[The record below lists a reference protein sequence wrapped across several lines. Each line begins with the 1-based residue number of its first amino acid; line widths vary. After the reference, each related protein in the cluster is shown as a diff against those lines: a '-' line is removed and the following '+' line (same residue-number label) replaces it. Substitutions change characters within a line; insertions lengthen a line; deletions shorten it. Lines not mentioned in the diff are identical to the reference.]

1 MNFIDSIILL
11 FSPKRAYERE
21 AWRQS
26 LDELRYY
33 DAGAGG
39 RLNAAWRTNNAAAE
53 TTDRYNRDTVR
64 ARARD
69 LERNSDIA
77 QSVIRAYRRN
87 VVGKGFTLQAMTPDE
102 ELNDRIE
109 KYWKLWCKAEHCDV
123 TGTQSFNQIL
133 RMAVTRK
140 RVDGGMFIL
149 KRYVRDAEIVP
160 FKLQCLDVD
169 ELDTTIAAPRHK
181 KNTVVGGIEYDPYHK
196 AVGYYF
202 RQYDVDG
209 NQTTDSIYVPA
220 KDVIFYFTKHR
231 PSQIREIS
239 DMSATVTRIRDVNEF
254 VTAVSVK
261 ERIAACLSVFIK
273 KTIPTGGI
281 GRSGTT
287 TPDGRVDYSGKT
299 LTPGMIKEMNAGD
312 EIQVVNPAGNSAE
325 ATSFLKLQ
333 YGLIGAGQGLS
344 YETTSR
350 DMSQTN
356 YSSARQSAIEDEVT
370 FAEEIELLRERV
382 LTEVY
387 ETFVIS
393 GYLSGLFR
401 IPGFWDN
408 KYDYL
413 QHEWVTAP
421 KKWIDPQK
429 ESSADQLALK
439 SGLKTYQQIAAE
451 NGRDWRDQLRDI
463 AEVYKY
469 AHELGLEIGG
479 GEIGEYKKTE
489 KPDPEQPP
497 SGTSP
502 EPDGGDGGDGGEHQP
517 DPADPETDDG
527 DGGDGDEPEE

>member
-1 MNFIDSIILL
+1 MNFIDKVVLL
-11 FSPKRAYERE
+11 FSPQKAYERE

-26 LDELRYY
+26 LEELRYY
-33 DAGAGG
+33 DAGSGG

-87 VVGKGFTLQAMTPDE
+87 VVGKGYTLQAMTPDE
-102 ELNDRIE
+102 KLNDQIE

-140 RVDGGMFIL
+140 RVDGGMIIL
-149 KRYVRDAEIVP
+149 KRYVKDAAIVP
-160 FKLQCLDVD
+160 LKLQCLDVD
-169 ELDTTIAAPRHK
+169 ELDGTIASPK
-181 KNTVVGGIEYDPYHK
+181 YKNDTVVGGIEYDRFHK
-196 AVGYYF
+196 PVGYFF

-209 NQTTDSIYVPA
+209 NQTTDSIFVQA
-220 KDVIFYFTKHR
+220 KDVIFYFTKSR

-239 DMSATVTRIRDVNEF
+239 DMTATITRIRDVNEF

-281 GRSGTT
+281 GRSGAVN
-287 TPDGRVDYSGKT
+287 PDGHVDYNGKT

-325 ATSFLKLQ
+325 ATSFLKMQ

-382 LTEVY
+382 MSEVY

-393 GYLSGLFR
+393 GYLSGIFN
-401 IPGFWDN
+401 ISDFWDN

-413 QHEWVTAP
+413 QHEWVAAP

-429 ESSADQLALK
+429 ESNANQLALK
-439 SGLKTYQQIAAE
+439 SGQKTFKQIAAE
-451 NGRDWRDQLRDI
+451 NGRDWRDQLDDI
-463 AEVYKY
+463 AEVIEY
-469 AHELGLEIGG
+469 AHTLGIEIGG
-479 GEIGEYKKTE
+479 GEIGEYKQKGE
-489 KPDPEQPP
+489 PE
-497 SGTSP
+497 
-502 EPDGGDGGDGGEHQP
+502 DGDDDGSAEGADASEGGAEGEDSAEAGGE
-517 DPADPETDDG
+517 E
-527 DGGDGDEPEE
+527 

>member
-1 MNFIDSIILL
+1 MNIIDNIINF
-11 FSPKRAYERE
+11 FSPKKAYERE
-21 AWRQS
+21 AWRTA
-26 LDELRYY
+26 LDELRFY
-33 DAGAGG
+33 DAGMGG
-39 RLNAAWRTNNAAAE
+39 RLNAAWRTTNAAAE
-53 TTDRYNRDTVR
+53 TTDRFNRDTVR

-109 KYWKLWCKAEHCDV
+109 KYWKLWCKAQHCDV

-140 RVDGGMFIL
+140 RVDGGMIIL

-160 FKLQCLDVD
+160 LKLQCLDVD
-169 ELDTTIAAPRHK
+169 ELDTTVASPRLK
-181 KNTVVGGIEYDPYHK
+181 RDTVVGGIEYDPYHRP
-196 AVGYYF
+196 VGYYF
-202 RQYDVDG
+202 RQYDVNG
-209 NQTTDSIYVPA
+209 NQTIDPIYVPA
-220 KDVIFYFTKHR
+220 QDVIFYFTKHR

-239 DMSATVTRIRDVNEF
+239 DMTATITRIRDVNEF
-254 VTAVSVK
+254 ITAVSVK
-261 ERIAACLSVFIK
+261 ERIAACLAVFIK
-273 KTIPTGGI
+273 KTFPSGGY
-281 GRSGTT
+281 GRSSVQG
-287 TPDGRVDYSGKT
+287 PNGRVDYAGKT

-312 EIQVVNPAGNSAE
+312 DIQVVNPAGNSTE
-325 ATSFLKLQ
+325 AASFLQLQ

-350 DMSQTN
+350 DMSRTN
-356 YSSARQSAIEDEVT
+356 YSSARQSSIEDEIT

-387 ETFVIS
+387 ESFVIS

-408 KYDYL
+408 KHDYL

-429 ESSADQLALK
+429 ESSADATALK
-439 SGLKTYQQIAAE
+439 GGLKTYKQLAAE

-463 AEVYKY
+463 AEVYDY

-479 GEIGEYKKTE
+479 GEIGKYKKPAE
-489 KPDPEQPP
+489 NPAPDPDPAPQ
-497 SGTSP
+497 
-502 EPDGGDGGDGGEHQP
+502 PDGDDGADAGGGDPADPTGDGDETGDGGD
-517 DPADPETDDG
+517 PA
-527 DGGDGDEPEE
+527 EE

>member
-1 MNFIDSIILL
+1 MNFIDRLILL
-11 FSPKRAYERE
+11 FSPQRAYERE

-26 LDELRYY
+26 YEELRYY
-33 DAGAGG
+33 DAGPGG
-39 RLNAAWRTNNAAAE
+39 RLNAQWRTNNAAAE
-53 TTDRYNRDTVR
+53 VTDRFSRDTVR

-87 VVGKGFTLQAMTPDE
+87 VVGKGYTLQAMTPDE
-102 ELNDRIE
+102 QLNDRIE

-140 RVDGGMFIL
+140 RVDGGMIIL
-149 KRYVRDAEIVP
+149 KRYVRNGEIVP

-169 ELDTTIAAPRHK
+169 ELDGTIAAPKHK
-181 KNTVVGGIEYDPYHK
+181 GDTVVSGIEYDQFHK
-196 AVGYYF
+196 PVGYYF
-202 RQYDVDG
+202 RQYDVEG
-209 NQTTDSIYVPA
+209 NQTTDSIFVPA
-220 KDVIFYFTKHR
+220 KDVIFYFTKSR

-239 DMSATVTRIRDVNEF
+239 DMSATITRIRDVNEF

-273 KTIPTGGI
+273 KSIPTGGL
-281 GRSGTT
+281 GRSGSTSS
-287 TPDGRVDYSGKT
+287 DGRIDYAGKT

-312 EIQVVNPAGNSAE
+312 EIQVVNPSGNSAE

-344 YETTSR
+344 YETASR

-370 FAEEIELLRERV
+370 FAEEVELLRERV
-382 LTEVY
+382 MTEVY
-387 ETFVIS
+387 ETFIIS
-393 GYLSGLFR
+393 GYLSGLFNM
-401 IPGFWDN
+401 PGFWDN

-413 QHEWVTAP
+413 QHEWVASP

-429 ESSADQLALK
+429 ESSANQLALK
-439 SGLKTYQQIAAE
+439 SGQKTFKQIAAE
-451 NGRDWRDQLRDI
+451 NGRDWRDQLDDI
-463 AEVYKY
+463 AEVIEY
-469 AHELGLEIGG
+469 AHTLGIEIGG
-479 GEIGEYKKTE
+479 GEIGEYKQKE
-489 KPDPEQPP
+489 EN
-497 SGTSP
+497 P
-502 EPDGGDGGDGGEHQP
+502 EPEDPIADEGDGTEPSEGGE
-517 DPADPETDDG
+517 
-527 DGGDGDEPEE
+527 GDESEESGDEGDE

>member
-1 MNFIDSIILL
+1 MGWIDNIILWL
-11 FSPKRAYERE
+11 SPRRAYERE
-21 AWRQS
+21 AWRRS

-33 DAGAGG
+33 DAGSGG

-53 TTDRYNRDTVR
+53 TTDRYNRDIVR

-87 VVGKGFTLQAMTPDE
+87 VVGKGFTLQAMTPNE
-102 ELNDRIE
+102 QLNDQIE
-109 KYWKLWCKAEHCDV
+109 RYWKLWCKAEHCDV

-140 RVDGGMFIL
+140 RVDGGMIIL
-149 KRYVRDAEIVP
+149 KRYVRNAEIVP

-169 ELDTTIAAPRHK
+169 ELDTTISAAK
-181 KNTVVGGIEYDPYHK
+181 GKNNTVVGGIEYDPYHK

-239 DMSATVTRIRDVNEF
+239 DMTQTITRIRDVNEF

-281 GRSGTT
+281 GRSGSVTT
-287 TPDGRVDYSGKT
+287 SDGRVDYAGKT

-312 EIQVVNPAGNSAE
+312 EIQVVNPSGNSAE
-325 ATSFLKLQ
+325 ATSFLRLQ
-333 YGLIGAGQGLS
+333 YGLIGAGQGLA

-382 LTEVY
+382 LSEVY
-387 ETFVIS
+387 ETFIIS
-393 GYLSGLFR
+393 GYLCGLFH
-401 IPGFWDN
+401 IPDFWEN

-413 QHEWVTAP
+413 QHSWVTAP

-429 ESSADQLALK
+429 ESSADQLALR
-439 SGLKTYQQIAAE
+439 SGIKTFKQIAAE
-451 NGRDWRDQLRDI
+451 NGRDWRDQLADI
-463 AEVYKY
+463 AEVLEY

-479 GEIGEYKKTE
+479 GEIGEYKKPAAETDPEPATDPATE
-489 KPDPEQPP
+489 PKPD
-497 SGTSP
+497 GN
-502 EPDGGDGGDGGEHQP
+502 DGGDDDAEPGDPG
-517 DPADPETDDG
+517 DPE
-527 DGGDGDEPEE
+527 E